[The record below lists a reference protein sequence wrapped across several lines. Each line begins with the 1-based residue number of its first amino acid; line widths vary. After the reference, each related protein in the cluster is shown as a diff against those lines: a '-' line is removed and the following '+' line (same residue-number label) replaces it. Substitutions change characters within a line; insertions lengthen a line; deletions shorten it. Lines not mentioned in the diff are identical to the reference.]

1 MVSIVLYII
10 SVSTVSSACN
20 HCLLNHV
27 VESNTYTGIME
38 FNLCNKASY
47 SRGSITIN
55 ISKYKIR
62 IAQLFSSSLTLLEDR
77 ICSLI
82 K

>member
-1 MVSIVLYII
+1 
-10 SVSTVSSACN
+10 
-20 HCLLNHV
+20 
-27 VESNTYTGIME
+27 ME

-47 SRGSITIN
+47 SRGSITIKL
-55 ISKYKIR
+55 SKYKIR